1 MRRLLLAVCAAALF
15 GPFFAHAQATLNSY
29 QTVDINASAD
39 KVWGII
45 KGFDTL
51 HHWHPAFS
59 GAKITSGK
67 DGVPGAMRTL
77 TLKDGPSF
85 EEELLAFDNAG
96 RKLRY
101 RIVGDSPLPVVDYVS
116 TMQVLSIGAN
126 QSTMIWR
133 GSYKAKNVKD
143 EDALKAINGAYR
155 AGLDNLKKV
164 AE

>member
-1 MRRLLLAVCAAALF
+1 MKKLLLAAALLIVPL
-15 GPFFAHAQATLNSY
+15 GAHAQGTLNSY
-29 QTVDINASAD
+29 QTVDIKASAD

-51 HHWHPAFS
+51 QNWHPAFS
-59 GAKITSGK
+59 SAKIIGGR

-85 EEELLAFDNAG
+85 DEELLAFDNGA

-101 RIVGDSPLPVVDYVS
+101 KIVGEAPLPVTDYDS
-116 TMQVLSIGAN
+116 TMQVLATGSN
-126 QSTMIWR
+126 TSTMVWR
-133 GSYKAKNVKD
+133 SSYKAKGAS
-143 EDALKAINGAYR
+143 DADAMKVIDGAYR
-155 AGLDNLKKV
+155 AGLDNLKQL

>member
-1 MRRLLLAVCAAALF
+1 MRRLLLAVCAALLLTPLF
-15 GPFFAHAQATLNSY
+15 AQAQATLNSY

-51 HHWHPAFS
+51 HKWHPAFS
-59 GAKITSGK
+59 AAKITSGQ

-85 EEELLAFDNAG
+85 DEELLAFDNAA

-101 RIVGDSPLPVVDYVS
+101 RIVGEAPLPVVDYVS
-116 TMQVLSIGAN
+116 TMEVLATGPN

-133 GSYKAKNVKD
+133 GSYKAKNAKD
-143 EDALKAINGAYR
+143 DDVLKIIDGAYR

>member
-1 MRRLLLAVCAAALF
+1 MRRMLLAAASALLLAPL
-15 GPFFAHAQATLNSY
+15 FAHAQNTLNSY
-29 QTVDINASAD
+29 QTVDIKASAD

-51 HHWHPAFS
+51 HNWHPAFS
-59 GAKITSGK
+59 AAKIISGK

-85 EEELLAFDNAG
+85 DEELLAFDNAA

-101 RIVGDSPLPVVDYVS
+101 RIVGEAPLPVTDYDS
-116 TMQVLSIGAN
+116 TMQVLATGPN

-133 GSYKAKNVKD
+133 SSYKAKGAKD
-143 EDALKAINGAYR
+143 EEAMKAIDGAYR
-155 AGLDNLKKV
+155 AGLDNLKKL